1 MRLLLI
7 ISAVLWVS
15 AASAQI
21 KGGGYEID
29 PEPKRPELE
38 KRSHFHGGYIGGTFG
53 WSRNGSSA
61 TPRVEFGVNAK
72 PHLGTKSRRGSTPE
86 GN

>member
-1 MRLLLI
+1 MRVLLI
-7 ISAVLWVS
+7 IPAVLWAG

-21 KGGGYEID
+21 KGGGYEIA
-29 PEPKRPELE
+29 PEPERLELE
-38 KRSHFHGGYIGGTFG
+38 NRSHFHGGYIGGTFG

-61 TPRVEFGVNAK
+61 APRVGFGVNAK
-72 PHLGTKSRRGSTPE
+72 PHFGTKSRRGSTPE